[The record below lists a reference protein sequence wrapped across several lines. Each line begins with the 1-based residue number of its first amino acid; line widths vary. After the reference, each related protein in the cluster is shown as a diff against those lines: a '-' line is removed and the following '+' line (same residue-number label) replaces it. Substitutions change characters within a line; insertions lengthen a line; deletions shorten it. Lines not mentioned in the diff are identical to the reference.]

1 MKTKKI
7 ILIIFILSMIA
18 LIFSGCDGG
27 SPVIPSIPDNGEIS
41 NYFQLDVP
49 YIEQNSNNTCLPA
62 SAAMVLKYYE
72 DPRDIVE
79 IRDKLALPWQEDGT
93 GGIMYSG
100 HGDVDKLFDYVK
112 SLGFNTKKEWDGLT
126 IEEIKD
132 KLEDGFPIIVLQDFN
147 LDANKKQDGHFSVIV
162 GYREIGESDEENKL
176 IINDPWYDPQSPRGQ
191 YWEVTYSNFKIRN
204 SNWWKENH
212 NLISDLSH
220 SYIIWKDTSITPET
234 YTITASAG
242 SHGSISPSGDI
253 TVNQGSDKLFTIT
266 PDIGYQIYD
275 VLVDGSSEGA
285 VSSYTFTNVSEDHTI
300 FATFISVPP
309 GIVHNLTKDTYY
321 NTIQAALDDADN
333 DNTIEVADGTYDE
346 TITFPFIKKI
356 ILRSI
361 NGASSTI
368 IRGND
373 DSATVVSDSPREGT
387 TLEGFTI
394 THISGYKG
402 RGIYTNG
409 NLTIKNCII
418 SGNTAG
424 DYFSDGGGIYNYDG
438 TITIIGT
445 TISGNTAG
453 DHFSDGGGIGNDYG
467 SINIIGSTISG
478 NTTNESGGGI
488 HNYKGS
494 IAITGS
500 TISGNTS
507 YWQSGGGIYSYYGTI
522 TIIGTIISGNT
533 ADYGNGGGIENY
545 CGSLAITG
553 STISGNSADYDGGG
567 IYNYKGSLTITGSTI
582 SSNST
587 NDNGGGIYLYSSSD
601 ITIGGSSDAE
611 KNIIC
616 GNYKSGEV
624 LSLDQQIMDNSGS
637 LYETYEDTNHISV
650 YCD

>member
-1 MKTKKI
+1 MKAKRI
-7 ILIIFILSMIA
+7 IIIIFVLSMIA

-27 SPVIPSIPDNGEIS
+27 SLVIPSIPDNGEIS

-49 YIEQNSNNTCLPA
+49 YIEQNYDNTCLPA
-62 SAAMVLKYYE
+62 SAAMILKYYE
-72 DPRDIVE
+72 DPRGIVE

-132 KLEDGFPIIVLQDFN
+132 KLEAGFPIIILQDYN
-147 LDANKKQDGHFSVIV
+147 LDAYVEDDGHFSVIV

-176 IINDPWYDPQSPRGQ
+176 VINDPWPSRGQ
-191 YWEVTYSNFKIRN
+191 YWEVTYSDFKIRN
-204 SNWWKENH
+204 SNWWKEQH
-212 NLISDLSH
+212 NRDSNLSH
-220 SYIIWKDTSITPET
+220 SYIIWKDMSET

-242 SHGSISPSGDI
+242 SHGSINPSGDI

-275 VLVDGSSEGA
+275 VLVDGSSGGA
-285 VSSYTFTNVSEDHTI
+285 VSSYTFTNVTEDHTI

-321 NTIQAALDDADN
+321 STIQAALDDADN

-346 TITFPFIKKI
+346 TIAFPFIKKI

-361 NGASSTI
+361 NGAFSTI

-373 DSATVVSDSPREGT
+373 DSATVISDSPREGT

-394 THISGYKG
+394 THISGNKG

-424 DYFSDGGGIYNYDG
+424 DNFNDGGGIYNYNG

-445 TISGNTAG
+445 TISGNTAE
-453 DHFSDGGGIGNDYG
+453 DNFSDGGGIGNDYG
-467 SINIIGSTISG
+467 SITIIGTTISG
-478 NTTNESGGGI
+478 NTTGESGGGI
-488 HNYKGS
+488 YNYKGS
-494 IAITGS
+494 LTITES

-507 YWQSGGGIYSYYGTI
+507 YWQSGGGIYSYYGSLTI
-522 TIIGTIISGNT
+522 TESTFSGNS

-545 CGSLAITG
+545 DGSLTITE

-567 IYNYKGSLTITGSTI
+567 ICNDYGSITITGSTI

-611 KNIIC
+611 KNTIC
-616 GNYKSGEV
+616 GNYKIGEV

-637 LYETYEDTNHISV
+637 LYDTYKNTNYISV